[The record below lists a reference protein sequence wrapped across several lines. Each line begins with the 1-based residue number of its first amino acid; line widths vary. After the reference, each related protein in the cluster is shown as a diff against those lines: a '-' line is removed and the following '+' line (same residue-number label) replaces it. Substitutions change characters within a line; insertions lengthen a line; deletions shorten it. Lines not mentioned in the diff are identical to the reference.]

1 MNKKTGVILLIIL
14 ILTGVLGYYT
24 YTNFFV
30 KKTKE
35 EVKEVSKIDNYGY
48 TLYDNQSK
56 EYKKMFEELNTVLL
70 KKEIDYNKYVELIS
84 KMFIIDFYTLDNK
97 LTNLNIG
104 GVDFV
109 HSSIVSNFKEK
120 AKEIIEKRLE
130 KIKQVQYTSAGI
142 VENKAIDYY
151 TIKQNEETGKIELKL
166 PENANTDM
174 VLRYVA
180 TKGDFTIVDDQDN
193 VLMDNSY
200 IKEAYVGYSST
211 SSGVTVYLTI
221 QFDKQGTEKLKEI
234 SNTFIKTTDEEGNDT
249 TKKIKVKIDD
259 SEMLN
264 TYFTEEISNGMIQLS
279 FGTATGNSLA
289 TYAQEAKNLETLLNA
304 GNLPIVY
311 EADENHYVLS
321 DINKD
326 MLFIPAIVIM
336 SLLVIGIIILIVKY
350 KVKGLLGAIS
360 IIGYIA
366 TFLIIVRLTN
376 VVITLEGVA
385 GIITSI
391 ILEYI
396 SIMYALN
403 KMKENT
409 DLTCNQ
415 CFTKFLPILVP
426 IAIST
431 VILCFVKW
439 LPIYSFGMTMFWGI
453 ILVIVYNHVV
463 TKLLVSEK

>member
-1 MNKKTGVILLIIL
+1 MKALKRTLIILLIIL
-14 ILTGVLGYYT
+14 LALISFGGIYIQ
-24 YTNFFV
+24 
-30 KKTKE
+30 KTKFVENILPEYKLGPDFTGLRNIGLKVSDATKDIYYDLDGNVVDE
-35 EVKEVSKIDNYGY
+35 EGKNTTKKVESVNKEENLTKDNY
-48 TLYDNQSK
+48 K
-56 EYKKMFEELNTVLL
+56 
-70 KKEIDYNKYVELIS
+70 
-84 KMFIIDFYTLDNK
+84 
-97 LTNLNIG
+97 
-104 GVDFV
+104 
-109 HSSIVSNFKEK
+109 K

-200 IKEAYVGYSST
+200 IKEANVGYSST

-326 MLFIPAIVIM
+326 MLFIPTIVIM

-366 TFLIIVRLTN
+366 AFLIIVRLTN

>member
-1 MNKKTGVILLIIL
+1 MKKGNKKMKALKRILIILLIIL
-14 ILTGVLGYYT
+14 LGLISFGGIYIQ
-24 YTNFFV
+24 
-30 KKTKE
+30 KTKFVENILPEYKLGPDFTGLRNIGLKVSDATKDIYYDLDGNVVDKEGKNTTKKE
-35 EVKEVSKIDNYGY
+35 ESVNKEENLTKDNY
-48 TLYDNQSK
+48 K
-56 EYKKMFEELNTVLL
+56 
-70 KKEIDYNKYVELIS
+70 
-84 KMFIIDFYTLDNK
+84 
-97 LTNLNIG
+97 
-104 GVDFV
+104 
-109 HSSIVSNFKEK
+109 K

-142 VENKAIDYY
+142 IENKAIDYY
-151 TIKQNEETGKIELKL
+151 IIKQNEETGEIELKL
-166 PENANTDM
+166 PENSNTDM
-174 VLRYVA
+174 VLKYVA
-180 TKGDFTIVDDQDN
+180 IKGDFTIVDDQDN

-200 IKEAYVGYSST
+200 IKEANVGYSST
-211 SSGVTVYLTI
+211 SNGVTVYLTI

-264 TYFTEEISNGMIQLS
+264 TYFSEEISNGMIQLS

-321 DINKD
+321 EINKD

-336 SLLVIGIIILIVKY
+336 SLLVIGIIILIVKH

-366 TFLIIVRLTN
+366 TLLIIIRLTN

-391 ILEYI
+391 VLEYI

-415 CFTKFLPILVP
+415 CFAKFLPILVP

-431 VILCFVKW
+431 VILCFIKW

>member
-1 MNKKTGVILLIIL
+1 MKALKRTLIILLIIL
-14 ILTGVLGYYT
+14 LALISFGGIYIQ
-24 YTNFFV
+24 
-30 KKTKE
+30 KTKFVENILPEYKLGPDFTGLRNIGLKVSDATKDIYYDLDGNVVDE
-35 EVKEVSKIDNYGY
+35 EGKNTTKKVESVNKEENLTKDNY
-48 TLYDNQSK
+48 K
-56 EYKKMFEELNTVLL
+56 
-70 KKEIDYNKYVELIS
+70 
-84 KMFIIDFYTLDNK
+84 
-97 LTNLNIG
+97 
-104 GVDFV
+104 
-109 HSSIVSNFKEK
+109 K
-120 AKEIIEKRLE
+120 AKKIIEKRLE

>member
-1 MNKKTGVILLIIL
+1 MKALKRTLIILLIIL
-14 ILTGVLGYYT
+14 LALISFGGIYIQ
-24 YTNFFV
+24 
-30 KKTKE
+30 KTKFVENILPEYKLGPDFTGLRNIGLKVSDATKDIYYDLDGNVVDE
-35 EVKEVSKIDNYGY
+35 EGKNTTKKVESVNKEENLTKDNY
-48 TLYDNQSK
+48 K
-56 EYKKMFEELNTVLL
+56 
-70 KKEIDYNKYVELIS
+70 
-84 KMFIIDFYTLDNK
+84 
-97 LTNLNIG
+97 
-104 GVDFV
+104 
-109 HSSIVSNFKEK
+109 K

-200 IKEAYVGYSST
+200 IKEANVGYSST

-264 TYFTEEISNGMIQLS
+264 TYFTEEILNGIIQLS

>member
-1 MNKKTGVILLIIL
+1 MKALKRTLIILLIIL
-14 ILTGVLGYYT
+14 LALISFGGIYIQ
-24 YTNFFV
+24 
-30 KKTKE
+30 KTKFVENILPEYKLGSDFTGLRNIGLKVSDATKDIYYDLDGNVVDE
-35 EVKEVSKIDNYGY
+35 EGKNTTKKEESVNKEENLTKDNY
-48 TLYDNQSK
+48 K
-56 EYKKMFEELNTVLL
+56 
-70 KKEIDYNKYVELIS
+70 
-84 KMFIIDFYTLDNK
+84 
-97 LTNLNIG
+97 
-104 GVDFV
+104 
-109 HSSIVSNFKEK
+109 K

-200 IKEAYVGYSST
+200 IKEANVGYSST

>member
-1 MNKKTGVILLIIL
+1 MKALKRTLIILLIIL
-14 ILTGVLGYYT
+14 LALISFGGIYIQ
-24 YTNFFV
+24 
-30 KKTKE
+30 KTKFVE
-35 EVKEVSKIDNYGY
+35 NI
-48 TLYDNQSK
+48 LP
-56 EYKKMFEELNTVLL
+56 EYKLGP
-70 KKEIDYNKYVELIS
+70 
-84 KMFIIDFYTLDNK
+84 DFTGLR
-97 LTNLNIG
+97 NIG
-104 GVDFV
+104 LKVSDATKDIYYDLDGNVVDEEGKNTTKKV
-109 HSSIVSNFKEK
+109 ESVNKEENLTKNNYKK

-200 IKEAYVGYSST
+200 IKEANVGYSST

-264 TYFTEEISNGMIQLS
+264 TYFTEEISNGIIQLS

>member
-1 MNKKTGVILLIIL
+1 MKALKRTLIILLIIL
-14 ILTGVLGYYT
+14 LALISFGGIYIQ
-24 YTNFFV
+24 
-30 KKTKE
+30 KTKFVENILPEYKLGPDFTGLRNIGLKVSDATKDIYYDLDGNVVDE
-35 EVKEVSKIDNYGY
+35 EGKNTTKKVESVNKEENLTKDNY
-48 TLYDNQSK
+48 K
-56 EYKKMFEELNTVLL
+56 
-70 KKEIDYNKYVELIS
+70 
-84 KMFIIDFYTLDNK
+84 
-97 LTNLNIG
+97 
-104 GVDFV
+104 
-109 HSSIVSNFKEK
+109 K

-326 MLFIPAIVIM
+326 ILFIPAIVIM

>member
-1 MNKKTGVILLIIL
+1 MKALKRTLIILLIIL
-14 ILTGVLGYYT
+14 LALISFGGIYIQ
-24 YTNFFV
+24 
-30 KKTKE
+30 KTKFVENILPEYKLGPDFTGLRNIGLKVSDATKDIYYDSDGNVVDE
-35 EVKEVSKIDNYGY
+35 EGKNTTKKVESVNKEENLTKDNY
-48 TLYDNQSK
+48 K
-56 EYKKMFEELNTVLL
+56 
-70 KKEIDYNKYVELIS
+70 
-84 KMFIIDFYTLDNK
+84 
-97 LTNLNIG
+97 
-104 GVDFV
+104 
-109 HSSIVSNFKEK
+109 K

-326 MLFIPAIVIM
+326 MLFIPTIVIM

>member
-1 MNKKTGVILLIIL
+1 MKALKRTLIILLIIL
-14 ILTGVLGYYT
+14 LALISFGGIYIQ
-24 YTNFFV
+24 
-30 KKTKE
+30 KTKFVENILPEYKLGPDFTGLRNIGLKVSDATKDIYYDSDGNVVDE
-35 EVKEVSKIDNYGY
+35 EGKNTTKKVESVNKEENLTKDNY
-48 TLYDNQSK
+48 K
-56 EYKKMFEELNTVLL
+56 
-70 KKEIDYNKYVELIS
+70 
-84 KMFIIDFYTLDNK
+84 
-97 LTNLNIG
+97 
-104 GVDFV
+104 
-109 HSSIVSNFKEK
+109 K

-326 MLFIPAIVIM
+326 MLFIPAIVLM

>member
-1 MNKKTGVILLIIL
+1 MKALKRTLIILLIIL
-14 ILTGVLGYYT
+14 LALISFGGIYIQ
-24 YTNFFV
+24 
-30 KKTKE
+30 KTKFVENILPEYKLGPDFTGLRNIGLKVSDATKDIYYDLDGNVVDE
-35 EVKEVSKIDNYGY
+35 EGKNTTKKVESVNKEENLTKDNY
-48 TLYDNQSK
+48 K
-56 EYKKMFEELNTVLL
+56 
-70 KKEIDYNKYVELIS
+70 
-84 KMFIIDFYTLDNK
+84 
-97 LTNLNIG
+97 
-104 GVDFV
+104 
-109 HSSIVSNFKEK
+109 K

-279 FGTATGNSLA
+279 FGTATGNSIA